1 MQGNQRVADDQSS
14 DAMIARRAITQMS
27 WRILPLIGLGY
38 LVSYMDR
45 VNISFAATRM
55 NADLGFSA
63 TVYGLGGGL
72 FFLSYA
78 LFEIPSNLL
87 LVRFGA
93 RRWLARIMVT
103 WGLLAA
109 GMMLV
114 RTPLQFYGMRL
125 LLGFAEA
132 GFFPGVI
139 FYLSHWFPLAHR
151 GRAISRFYM
160 TGPLA
165 TALMGGVA
173 GWLLDLD
180 GMGGLHGWQWLLL
193 VEGLPAVVLGLIIL
207 RWLPDAPEAAPWLAA
222 PEKDWIRRQLARDA
236 LRIGEPAEHHLLA
249 ALRNPLVLQL
259 GLIGFLTIGGYIAFA
274 LSAPDLLAAATGLD
288 ARHVGYLMS
297 LGSIIGLFSGLFTG
311 WHSDRTGERFTYLI
325 ASTAI
330 VGAAC
335 LTIGLATSAAVVTT
349 AFLVLATAW
358 TSVSLSTWMVSTDIL
373 HARLL
378 AVGSAAINSI
388 SQLGAFVAPFAW
400 GVAKDATGS
409 YRAGLIGLSAVF
421 LTAVAAILILRRQIG
436 AAGAG
441 RAGQRIAAV
450 DP

>member
-1 MQGNQRVADDQSS
+1 MAEREPDD
-14 DAMIARRAITQMS
+14 AIERSAVGKMS
-27 WRILPLIGLGY
+27 WRILPLIALGY

-55 NADLGFSA
+55 NEDLGFSA

-93 RRWLARIMVT
+93 RRWIARIMIT
-103 WGLLAA
+103 WGLIAA
-109 GMMLV
+109 GMMFV
-114 RTPLQFYGMRL
+114 RTPLQFYAMRL

-139 FYLSHWFPLAHR
+139 YYLSHWFPLAHR

-160 TGPLA
+160 TGALA
-165 TALMGGVA
+165 AAVMGGVA
-173 GWLLDLD
+173 GWLLDLE
-180 GMGGLHGWQWLLL
+180 GQWGLHGWQWLLL

-207 RWLPDAPEAAPWLAA
+207 RFLPDAPEAVGWLTD
-222 PEKDWIRRQLARDA
+222 PEKNWIRRRLAGDA
-236 LRIGEPAEHHLLA
+236 ARIGEPAGHHLLA

-259 GLIGFLTIGGYIAFA
+259 ALIGFLTIGSYIAFA
-274 LSAPDLLAAATGLD
+274 LSAPALLAAATGLD
-288 ARHVGYLMS
+288 ARRVGYL
-297 LGSIIGLFSGLFTG
+297 IGLGGILGVGSQLLVG
-311 WHSDRTGERFTYLI
+311 WHSDRTGERFAYLI
-325 ASTAI
+325 GSTSIVGVTCMTIALSTAPAI
-330 VGAAC
+330 V
-335 LTIGLATSAAVVTT
+335 IP
-349 AFLVLATAW
+349 AFLLFAAAW
-358 TSVSLSTWMVSTDIL
+358 SSVSLSTWMVATDIL
-373 HARLL
+373 HVRQL

-409 YRAGLIGLSAVF
+409 YRIGLIGLSAVF
-421 LTAVAAILILRRQIG
+421 LCAVAAILILRRQIRGTG
-436 AAGAG
+436 AQAWKPG
-441 RAGQRIAAV
+441 IAAT